1 MGIEPMIFPR
11 GRELVLGVG
20 AGIAAYKSCE
30 LLRRLQDQ
38 GFLVTVV
45 PTPTS
50 LNFVG
55 KATWEA
61 LSGRAV
67 RTDLWSGE
75 GVVSHVALGDSADLI
90 VIAPA
95 TADLIARI
103 AQGRA
108 DDLLTTTVLATKAP
122 VLIVPA
128 MHPQMWLNAATQ
140 ANVAM
145 LRQRGFHVMEPEIGR
160 LTGQDS
166 GIGRFP
172 ETTKILTEVSTISG
186 VQGSLRGRKVLVT
199 TGGTQEA
206 LDPVRYIGNRSSG
219 RQGLAIAY
227 EALREGAEVTVLAAD
242 TVQFSLEGARII
254 PTMSADA
261 MFAELKREMP
271 LHDALFMTAAVADAK
286 PREFQGSKIKKNNL
300 DSINLVPNPDLLSSV
315 SKTRTRDQVLVGF
328 AAETDERYEELG
340 KQKRESKGV
349 DFLYVT
355 NVQGGAVFGE
365 NETSGTL
372 MGKNGVMKR
381 YDKVDKFVL
390 ARDLVKAVAEKIG
403 EFHG

>member
-172 ETTKILTEVSTISG
+172 ETTKILTKVSTISG

-242 TVQFSLEGARII
+242 TVPFSLEGARII
-254 PTMSADA
+254 PTISADA

-286 PREFQGSKIKKNNL
+286 PREIQRSKIKKNNL

-315 SKTRTRDQVLVGF
+315 SKTRTRDQILVGF

-372 MGKNGVMKR
+372 MDKNGVMKR
-381 YDKVDKFVL
+381 YDNVDKFVL

>member
-1 MGIEPMIFPR
+1 
-11 GRELVLGVG
+11 
-20 AGIAAYKSCE
+20 
-30 LLRRLQDQ
+30 
-38 GFLVTVV
+38 
-45 PTPTS
+45 
-50 LNFVG
+50 
-55 KATWEA
+55 
-61 LSGRAV
+61 
-67 RTDLWSGE
+67 
-75 GVVSHVALGDSADLI
+75 
-90 VIAPA
+90 
-95 TADLIARI
+95 
-103 AQGRA
+103 
-108 DDLLTTTVLATKAP
+108 
-122 VLIVPA
+122 
-128 MHPQMWLNAATQ
+128 
-140 ANVAM
+140 M
-145 LRQRGFHVMEPEIGR
+145 LFR
-160 LTGQDS
+160 S
-166 GIGRFP
+166 
-172 ETTKILTEVSTISG
+172 
-186 VQGSLRGRKVLVT
+186 GRKVLVT

-242 TVQFSLEGARII
+242 TVPFSLEGARII

-286 PREFQGSKIKKNNL
+286 PREIQRSKIKKNNL

-372 MGKNGVMKR
+372 MDKNGVMKR

-390 ARDLVKAVAEKIG
+390 AKDLVKAVAEKIG

>member
-108 DDLLTTTVLATKAP
+108 DDLLTTTVLATQAP

-242 TVQFSLEGARII
+242 TVPFSLEGARII

-286 PREFQGSKIKKNNL
+286 PREIQRSKIKKNNL

-372 MGKNGVMKR
+372 MDKNGVMKR
-381 YDKVDKFVL
+381 YDNVDKFVL